1 MAERETFA
9 FQSEG
14 KELLELMVHSVYS
27 NKDIFLR
34 ELISN
39 ASDALD
45 KLRLESLTDP
55 ELAGDLA
62 GGEIR
67 LIVDRERRSL
77 TVADTG
83 IGMNREDLVNFL
95 GTIARSGSREFVRL
109 ARERA
114 DGVSPELIGQFGVGF
129 YASFM
134 VAERVDVVSR
144 KIRETEAWKWSSSG
158 DGTYAIEEGERDR
171 PGTTVTLFLK
181 PADEEGG
188 MGDYANPH
196 VLRGIVKRYSDFV
209 PWPIRLREEEDETLN
224 SMQAIWT
231 RPEGEVTEEEFEEFY
246 HHVSHD
252 WGKPGYRMTT
262 RAEGTT
268 SYRALLFIPERAP
281 LDLFIREG
289 KRGIALYIR
298 RVFIMHD
305 CTELIPEYLRFLRG
319 VVDSEDLPLNI
330 SREILQKDRASM
342 AIRSGLVRKVLET
355 LRTSLA
361 KDREKYRSFWK
372 EFGAVL
378 KEGIFS
384 DEKNRTTL
392 LGVSLFSSSTEAD
405 PVTLEEYVGRMKP
418 DQHAIWYLTGSS
430 VEVIKGSPHLEVL
443 AARGYEVLLLSDPV
457 DELWT
462 QGVTEFQGK
471 PLRSAAKGDP
481 EVGGG
486 EDRERAQEARAAA
499 AGEFA
504 ALCRVLQGFL
514 DKDVKEV
521 RVSER
526 LTSSPACLVGE
537 VHDMTPQLEKLL
549 RHMGR
554 DLPPVKRVLEI
565 NPGHPV
571 LRGLRDLHAAD
582 AADPRI
588 EEFAQVL
595 LGQARLAEG
604 TELPDPATFSRQ
616 VAKLLEVA
624 LAVRRRESPGA

>member
-1 MAERETFA
+1 MSEKETFV

-14 KELLELMVHSVYS
+14 KELLDLMVHSVYS
-27 NKDIFLR
+27 NRDIFLR
-34 ELISN
+34 ELVSN

-45 KLRLESLTDP
+45 KLRLESLTDLD
-55 ELAGDLA
+55 LAEDLA

-67 LIVDRERRSL
+67 LLLDKERRSL

-95 GTIARSGSREFVRL
+95 GTIARSGTREFVRL

-114 DGVSPELIGQFGVGF
+114 TSAAPELIGQFGVGF

-134 VAERVDVVSR
+134 VADRVEVVSR
-144 KIRETEAWKWSSSG
+144 KIRETKAWKWSSSG
-158 DGTYAIEEGERDR
+158 DGTYAIEEAERDR
-171 PGTTVTLFLK
+171 PGTSVTLFLK

-188 MGDYANPH
+188 MEDYADPH
-196 VLRGIVKRYSDFV
+196 VLRSIVKRYSDFV
-209 PWPIRLREEEDETLN
+209 PWPIRLRGEKEDETLN
-224 SMQAIWT
+224 SMRAIWT

-252 WGKPGYRMTT
+252 WGKPAYRMAT

-281 LDLFIREG
+281 LDLFLREG

-330 SREILQKDRASM
+330 SREILQKDRASL
-342 AIRSGLVRKVLET
+342 AIRSGLVRKVLDT

-361 KDREKYRSFWK
+361 KEREKYRSFWK

-378 KEGIFS
+378 KEGIFA
-384 DEKNRTTL
+384 DEKNRQTL
-392 LGVSLFSSSTEAD
+392 LGISLFSSSTEEN

-418 DQHAIWYLTGSS
+418 DQHAIWYLSGSS
-430 VEVIKGSPHLEVL
+430 AEGIKASPHLELL
-443 AARGYEVLLLSDPV
+443 AARGYEVLLLDDPV

-471 PLRSAAKGDP
+471 PLRSAAKGET

-486 EDRERAQEARAAA
+486 EDREKAREARTAAE
-499 AGEFA
+499 GEFGP
-504 ALCRVLQGFL
+504 LCRTLQGFL

-521 RVSER
+521 RISER
-526 LTSSPACLVGE
+526 LTTSPVCLVGE

-571 LRGLRDLHAAD
+571 LRGLQKLHAAD
-582 AADPRI
+582 AADPRLS
-588 EEFAQVL
+588 EFAQVL
-595 LGQARLAEG
+595 LGQAQLAEG
-604 TELPDPATFSRQ
+604 AELADPAGFSRR
-616 VAKLLEVA
+616 VTKLLETVLTA
-624 LAVRRRESPGA
+624 PQS